1 MCSRVARYLNE
12 IGSSDWRLVGDR
24 LFQPE
29 AIVSVDIVEDRIAK
43 WATDE
48 PDVDMDAGWMHS
60 Q

>member
-1 MCSRVARYLNE
+1 
-12 IGSSDWRLVGDR
+12 VGDR